1 VRSPLGLD
9 RRAAALLGVAAA
21 SAVLAACGPG
31 LPASVVE
38 GSTVTVGWTNELT
51 SLNAATTTGGTEG
64 NHAVSQA
71 THDAFARVVEG
82 DVVVDESFGT
92 VEVVDPAPTSFTVRY
107 DLAERDWSDGVPI
120 DAADLLL
127 AWAAGS
133 GATVAQFN
141 SPASDL
147 AQSATVPAI
156 DQSERRIDV
165 TFAAP
170 VRGWQ
175 TDLDVAVPAHVV
187 GQRALGI
194 DDPMEAKQAVIDA
207 IVDGDATDLASI
219 AEVWSSGFV
228 LDTGTDDVPDDLA
241 VASGPYRVTGID
253 RSGSG
258 ADHVTLEANRSYGGD
273 APPTYERLELVA
285 AGSGLSKFPNE
296 VDIVQLAPTPDNFVP
311 VRDQERRDQQ
321 VVTTYDGRLWVLA
334 LRADRGVFRAP
345 DARLAFLRAVP
356 RTDLRDA
363 AAGDWSEA
371 YAASTSLLF
380 LPGSRGDL
388 VSIEDAGFT
397 AQFENPEIDPATDRS
412 QAGVP
417 RGTPVCL
424 LYDTGDPFSRAV
436 FEALP
441 ALVRESGWSITDC
454 GRTRVDDALTATDW
468 QAVLT
473 TVTLPSTPQ
482 DITDTWGGTQASPL
496 TGAGNPERED
506 LVAELARTPDPYE
519 AVDIG
524 VAIERG
530 LILDAVAMPIAVDPV
545 VTLASSDVEGVF
557 PGSGP
562 GVSLLLAAST
572 WAPES

>member
-1 VRSPLGLD
+1 VPD
-9 RRAAALLGVAAA
+9 RRVAAVVGVVSV

-38 GSTVTVGWTNELT
+38 GAAVTVGWTNELT
-51 SLNAATTTGGTEG
+51 SLNAGTTSAATDG
-64 NHAVSQA
+64 NTAVAQA
-71 THDAFARVVEG
+71 THDTFARIVEG
-82 DVVVDESFGT
+82 DVVADESFGV

-107 DLAERDWSDGVPI
+107 DLAEREWSDGVPI

-133 GATVAQFN
+133 GATTAQFDA
-141 SPASDL
+141 PPSDL
-147 AQSATVPAI
+147 VQSATVPAV
-156 DQSERRIDV
+156 DQPERRIDV
-165 TFAAP
+165 TFSAP
-170 VRGWQ
+170 VRGWH
-175 TDLDVAVPAHVV
+175 TAIDVAVPAHVV

-194 DDPMEAKQAVIDA
+194 DDPMEAKQAVVDA
-207 IVDGDATDLASI
+207 IEDGDATDLAAI
-219 AEVWSSGFV
+219 AQVWDTGFV
-228 LDTGTDDVPDDLA
+228 LDPASDDVPEDLA
-241 VASGPYRVTGID
+241 VASGPYQVTGID

-258 ADHVTLEANRSYGGD
+258 ADHVTLEANRRYGGA

-285 AGSGLSKFPNE
+285 AGSGLSRFPNE
-296 VDIVQLAPTPDNFVP
+296 VDIVQVRPTAENFVP
-311 VRDQERRDQQ
+311 VRDLERRDQN

-345 DARLAFLRAVP
+345 DARRAFLRAVP

-363 AAGDWSEA
+363 AADEWSEA

-380 LPGSRGDL
+380 LPGSSADL

-397 AQFENPEIDPATDRS
+397 DVFENAEIDPGEDRAA
-412 QAGVP
+412 AGVP

-424 LYDTGDPFSRAV
+424 LHDNDDPFSVAA

-441 ALVRESGWSITDC
+441 GLVRESGWAITDC
-454 GRTRVDDALTATDW
+454 GRERVDDALTATDW

-473 TVTLPSTPQ
+473 TVTLPSRPQ
-482 DITDTWGGTQASPL
+482 DILDTWGGTQASPL

-506 LVAELARTPDPYE
+506 LVAVLARTPDPYE
-519 AVDIG
+519 ATDIG
-524 VAIERG
+524 VEIERG
-530 LILDAVAMPIAVDPV
+530 LFLDSVAMPIAVDPV
-545 VTLASSDVEGVF
+545 VTLAASDVDGVF

-562 GVSLLLAAST
+562 GVSLLQAAGT
-572 WAPES
+572 WAPAS